1 MTLDPTV
8 TAGIAIG
15 VAAASEIV
23 GMSKLKDNSIL
34 QVVFRVLLHFFP
46 SKK

>member
-23 GMSKLKDNSIL
+23 GMSKLRENSVL
-34 QVVFRVLLHFFP
+34 QLVLRVLLYFFP
-46 SKK
+46 RQK

>member
-8 TAGIAIG
+8 SASIAIG

-23 GMSKLKDNSIL
+23 GMSKMKDNSVL
-34 QVVFRVLLHFFP
+34 QVLLRVLLHFFP
-46 SKK
+46 KKK

>member
-23 GMSKLKDNSIL
+23 GMSKLKDNSVIELIL
-34 QVVFRVLLHFFP
+34 RILLYLFP
-46 SKK
+46 KKG